1 MKRTCTFRERERAM
15 HRHIER
21 YMDRSMD
28 RWIASDAHVQEW
40 KRLSI
45 PELASVRPSNGNN
58 QTQ

>member
-1 MKRTCTFRERERAM
+1 M